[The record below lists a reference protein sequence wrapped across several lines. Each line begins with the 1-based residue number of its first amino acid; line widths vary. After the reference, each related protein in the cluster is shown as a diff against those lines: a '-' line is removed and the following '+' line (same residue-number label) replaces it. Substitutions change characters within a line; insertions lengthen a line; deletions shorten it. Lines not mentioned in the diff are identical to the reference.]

1 MIPNSAPHLMKPL
14 ALLASAAIPAH
25 AAFTVNLPGNT
36 ETSGW
41 DNLKNSNSYWSANG
55 YPTSYP
61 GTAAWPAP
69 VAANA
74 AGSQGSAVFMKE
86 SGNGYFSGSSLYDAG
101 GAGSFAIS
109 DDAPI
114 AGLATIVLQI
124 DAGTSI
130 GVPPTLNYNGGS
142 QALAPEFSALGD
154 GDYLTFNFETG
165 QSFPT
170 LNRAWQWDLTGLGV
184 NAYEIV
190 WGSVANNHL
199 TQYEINLSAGDTFT
213 QVVPEPSAV
222 VLVSFC
228 SLALFRR
235 RR

>member
-1 MIPNSAPHLMKPL
+1 MKRIL
-14 ALLASAAIPAH
+14 IASFAATSIGH
-25 AAFTVNLPGNT
+25 AAMTINLPGNT

-41 DNLKNSNSYWSANG
+41 DNLRNSNSYWSANG
-55 YPTSYP
+55 YPTTYP
-61 GTAAWPAP
+61 GASAWPAP

-74 AGSQGSAVFMKE
+74 AGSQGSAGFMKR

-101 GAGSFAIS
+101 AVGTFSIS
-109 DDAPI
+109 DSSP
-114 AGLATIVLQI
+114 LASLANIVLQI

-130 GVPPTLNYNGGS
+130 GVLPVLNYNGGS
-142 QALAPEFSALGD
+142 QALAPNYFALAD
-154 GDYLTFNFETG
+154 GEYLTFNFQTG

-170 LNRAWQWDLTGLGV
+170 QNRAWQWDLTGLGV
-184 NAYEIV
+184 TSYEIT

-199 TQYEINLSAGDTFT
+199 TQYELNLTTGDTFIKA
-213 QVVPEPSAV
+213 VPEPTAV
-222 VLVSFC
+222 VMISLT